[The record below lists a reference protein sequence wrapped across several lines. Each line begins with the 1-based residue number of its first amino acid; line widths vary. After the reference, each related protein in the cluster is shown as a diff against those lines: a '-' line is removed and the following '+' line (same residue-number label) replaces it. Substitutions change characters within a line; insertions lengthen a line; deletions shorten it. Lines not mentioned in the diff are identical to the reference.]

1 MTIEDRIEKLH
12 VAICSARIS
21 KINPCH
27 VKSGPTGGQFCETK
41 GGGSGASGGGGGSS
55 AKGIK
60 DFEDYA
66 TTLKKFPVH
75 TVRGDS
81 AVFSLKQRK
90 NDPYAY
96 MKSTNEYVVHP
107 NGNWE
112 WKWGTG
118 GESVTRVSGK
128 NLTELKDWISTRHDR
143 GNR

>member
-1 MTIEDRIEKLH
+1 MTVEQRIEDLAKRITVTK
-12 VAICSARIS
+12 V
-21 KINPCH
+21 NPCH
-27 VKSGPTGGQFCETK
+27 VKSGPQGGQFCETK
-41 GGGSGASGGGGGSS
+41 GGGSGGGGTGSS

-60 DFEDYA
+60 DFDGYA
-66 TTLKKFPVH
+66 STLKKFPVH

-81 AVFSLKQRK
+81 AVFSLKERK

-118 GESVTRVSGK
+118 GEAVTRVSGK

-143 GNR
+143 GKR